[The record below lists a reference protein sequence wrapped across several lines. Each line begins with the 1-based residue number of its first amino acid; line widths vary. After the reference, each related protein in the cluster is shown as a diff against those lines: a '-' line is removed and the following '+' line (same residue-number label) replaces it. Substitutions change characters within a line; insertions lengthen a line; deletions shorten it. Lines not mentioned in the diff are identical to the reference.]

1 MGLQTQSLLA
11 KAARLRVETEHTQ
24 QLRQQLKQSTRY
36 LETVADGNTESVEEN
51 DAVKEEDRRVAEKIK
66 SEKEAVQAVETV
78 DVEAPAEVD
87 APESDPA
94 EDHGNGKIAEENIDK
109 VETSVS
115 MEIKGS
121 QSAVESGHW
130 SPRRN

>member
-51 DAVKEEDRRVAEKIK
+51 DAVKEKDRRVAEKIK

-94 EDHGNGKIAEENIDK
+94 EDHENGKIAEENRGQGRDF
-109 VETSVS
+109 SVHGDQRLS
-115 MEIKGS
+115 ECS
-121 QSAVESGHW
+121 
-130 SPRRN
+130 

>member
-24 QLRQQLKQSTRY
+24 QLRQQLKQLTRY
-36 LETVADGNTESVEEN
+36 LETVADGNTESVEKN

-94 EDHGNGKIAEENIDK
+94 EDHENGKIAEGNRGQGRDF
-109 VETSVS
+109 SVHGDQRLS
-115 MEIKGS
+115 ECS
-121 QSAVESGHW
+121 
-130 SPRRN
+130 

>member
-11 KAARLRVETEHTQ
+11 KAARLREETEHTQ

-36 LETVADGNTESVEEN
+36 SETVADGNTESVEEN

-94 EDHGNGKIAEENIDK
+94 EDHENG
-109 VETSVS
+109 
-115 MEIKGS
+115 
-121 QSAVESGHW
+121 
-130 SPRRN
+130 

>member
-78 DVEAPAEVD
+78 DA
-87 APESDPA
+87 
-94 EDHGNGKIAEENIDK
+94 
-109 VETSVS
+109 VS
-115 MEIKGS
+115 YTHLTLPTK
-121 QSAVESGHW
+121 A
-130 SPRRN
+130 

>member
-24 QLRQQLKQSTRY
+24 QLRQQLKQLTRY

-94 EDHGNGKIAEENIDK
+94 EDHENGKIAEGTEDK

>member
-94 EDHGNGKIAEENIDK
+94 EDHENEKLQKKTEDK

>member
-11 KAARLRVETEHTQ
+11 KAARLREETEHTQ

-94 EDHGNGKIAEENIDK
+94 EDHGNGKIAEGNRRQGRDF
-109 VETSVS
+109 SVHGDQRLS
-115 MEIKGS
+115 ECS
-121 QSAVESGHW
+121 
-130 SPRRN
+130 